1 MWHPFRVRNIILST
15 GGLRFASTPG
25 YFLTTLRVAAMELRK
40 LAKSILPSRA
50 FDSLRHAKWERERRR
65 VASLPP
71 LTEKDFND
79 ILVDDLGLTSSD
91 LVYVH
96 SGMDGL
102 NLSFPFYRILFLI
115 QEVIGAGGTVV
126 FPTYPNHRISSYEW
140 LQQGNVFDVRR
151 TPSYT
156 GILTEFARRQRKAI
170 RSLHPTKSVCAI
182 GPAASELTS
191 THQLSPYPY
200 DKGSPYYKLIAG
212 GGKIVGLGATTNYI
226 SFGYCVDDALKEQFP
241 VRVYHDESF
250 DAPCINY
257 EGERVTVKTYAHD
270 MSTTVHPDMPRFM
283 KTYVSEEAC
292 RDLNIKEMK
301 FFRASAPK
309 LFDEMMELA
318 KRDIIA
324 YPRSV
329 YSKEFRRGK
338 RA

>member
-1 MWHPFRVRNIILST
+1 
-15 GGLRFASTPG
+15 
-25 YFLTTLRVAAMELRK
+25 MELQRI
-40 LAKSILPSRA
+40 AKAILPSRA
-50 FDSLRHAKWERERRR
+50 ITSLRRAKREHERRR

-71 LTEKDFND
+71 LTEESFRNILLND
-79 ILVDDLGLTSSD
+79 LNLNKGD

-102 NLSFPFYRILFLI
+102 NLGFPFYRILFLI
-115 QEVIGAGGTVV
+115 REVVGPAGTLL

-140 LQQGNVFDVRR
+140 LKQENVFDVRR

-156 GILTEFARRQRKAI
+156 GILTEFARRQRGAV

-182 GPAASELTS
+182 GPASKEITA
-191 THQLSPYPY
+191 THHLSPYPY
-200 DKGSPYYKLIAG
+200 DTCSPYYKLIER

-226 SFGYCVDDALKEQFP
+226 SFGYCVDDALKEKFP
-241 VRVYHDESF
+241 VRVYHDEIF
-250 DAPCINY
+250 DASCVNY
-257 EGERVTVKTYAHD
+257 EGQRVTVKTYAHD

-292 RDLNIKEMK
+292 RDLQIKGMK

-318 KRDIIA
+318 QRDIIA

-329 YSKEFRRGK
+329 WK
-338 RA
+338 